1 MYSVV
6 LMAALT
12 AGSAPVGFGHGCGG
26 CHGCHGWGYAT
37 YSGNFCTGC
46 SGCYGCSGCTG
57 CSGCYGCS
65 GYNYMVGHGYQSSFS
80 VYAPIACTGVFGCT
94 GCYGCYGGW
103 SCYGVPLAG
112 HGYWNECAPVAPVTP
127 TPKANVAPKVE
138 QVPLPKEEKK
148 KKTELSEE
156 TQARL
161 SIDVPDDAKV
171 YLDGTLMKTP
181 VAKHVFLTPPLVP
194 GRTYFYDLRVEV
206 IREGQEV
213 AATQRIL
220 VRAGQTALATFPNLR
235 EGANAVATPASFSE
249 P

>member
-26 CHGCHGWGYAT
+26 CHGHHGCHGWGYAT

-46 SGCYGCSGCTG
+46 SGCT
-57 CSGCYGCS
+57 GCYGCS
-65 GYNYMVGHGYQSSFS
+65 GANYMVGHGYQSSFS
-80 VYAPIACTGVFGCT
+80 VYAPVACTGVFGCS

-103 SCYGVPLAG
+103 SCYGVPLAN
-112 HGYWNECAPVAPVTP
+112 HGYWNECAPVAPAA
-127 TPKANVAPKVE
+127 PKAKEAPKVE

-148 KKTELSEE
+148 KKSELSEE

-161 SIDVPDDAKV
+161 SIDVPEDAKV

-181 VAKHVFLTPPLVP
+181 IAKRVFVTPALVP

-220 VRAGQTALATFPNLR
+220 VRAGQTAVATFPNLR
-235 EGANAVATPASFSE
+235 EGATATAASFTE